1 MENKNSITGEFLSGK
16 VKVVDNIQRKETDG
30 KFISI
35 IGACENNLKNIN
47 PKFPIGLITVV
58 TGVSGSG
65 KSTLVNDILYNRLMN
80 HFYKSKFIV
89 GKHQKIQGLEN
100 IDKIIGIDQ
109 SPIGRTPR
117 SNAITYVN
125 AFNKIR
131 ELFSSIQESKER
143 GYKPG
148 RFSFNLPGGRCDTC
162 EGAGV
167 RKIEMQFLPM
177 YI

>member
-1 MENKNSITGEFLSGK
+1 MIFYTI
-16 VKVVDNIQRKETDG
+16 D
-30 KFISI
+30 
-35 IGACENNLKNIN
+35 
-47 PKFPIGLITVV
+47 
-58 TGVSGSG
+58 
-65 KSTLVNDILYNRLMN
+65 LMN

-131 ELFSSIQESKER
+131 ELFSSIQESKGKR
-143 GYKPG
+143 IQ
-148 RFSFNLPGGRCDTC
+148 
-162 EGAGV
+162 A
-167 RKIEMQFLPM
+167 RKIFF
-177 YI
+177 

>member
-1 MENKNSITGEFLSGK
+1 MIKTLYRLRDLGNTVIIVEHDEDVIRNSDWIIDIGPSAGIHGGNIVASGKIEQIMENKNSITGEFLSGN
-16 VKVVDNIQRKETDG
+16 VKVVDNIQRKETNG

-109 SPIGRTPR
+109 SPHWKNTRIKC
-117 SNAITYVN
+117 NY
-125 AFNKIR
+125 IR
-131 ELFSSIQESKER
+131 
-143 GYKPG
+143 
-148 RFSFNLPGGRCDTC
+148 
-162 EGAGV
+162 
-167 RKIEMQFLPM
+167 
-177 YI
+177 